1 MTGLPEAQDVQK
13 RKGGR
18 RVGVGLAITAVV
30 LVLVALA
37 LWAADS
43 IFRGMAEDAAASTIE
58 GRLPDAVSA
67 DVDIAIEGALFL
79 PQLLAGSF
87 DEITATTKD
96 ASFDGVAFDAVVH
109 AYGVP
114 TDTSGTIRNARA
126 DVTLDE
132 DALNELLELPGSDP
146 RLSLGD
152 GTLSYEDEAKVF
164 GFSVGYTV
172 TAEPSAHGKTVELA
186 PVHAEVTSDLG
197 TLNLDSVIDN
207 LLGGEPVSV
216 CVASRLPEQVSVDD
230 IAVSPGSALI
240 SLDAVKLPLD
250 AAALSTTGTCDE
262 R

>member
-1 MTGLPEAQDVQK
+1 MTGLPDAQEVQK

-18 RVGVGLAITAVV
+18 RIGIGLAITAVV

-67 DVDIAIEGALFL
+67 DVDISIEGGFFL
-79 PQLLAGSF
+79 PQLLSGSF
-87 DEITATTKD
+87 TEITATTND
-96 ASFDGVAFDAVVH
+96 ASYDGVPFDAVVH

-114 TDTSGTIRNARA
+114 TDTSGAIRKARA

-146 RLSLGD
+146 RLSLGE
-152 GTLSYEDEAKVF
+152 GTLSYEDQAQVF
-164 GFSVGYTV
+164 GFSVGYAV

-186 PVHAEVTSDLG
+186 PVRAEVTSDLG
-197 TLNLDSVIDN
+197 SLNLDSVIDN

-216 CVASRLPEQVSVDD
+216 CVASRLPEHVSVDD
-230 IAVSPGSALI
+230 IAVSPGSAVITLH
-240 SLDAVKLPLD
+240 AVKLPLD
-250 AAALSTTGTCDE
+250 SAALSTTGSCDE
-262 R
+262 G